1 MKEMNVDENAE
12 KLDFTGGKGYN
23 KGEEKANKP
32 IFRLNPQ
39 LFSNID
45 IHKQT
50 SNWKRELDL
59 IKSKSK
65 DTQIRWIT
73 LKNTIR
79 IGIAN
84 QKDSKKDVI
93 NIGEKN

>member
-1 MKEMNVDENAE
+1 MEDATEEEINEINAGENAE
-12 KLDFTGGKGYN
+12 KLDSSGGKEYN
-23 KGEEKANKP
+23 KSEEKANKP

-59 IKSKSK
+59 IKGKSK
-65 DTQIRWIT
+65 D
-73 LKNTIR
+73 IR
-79 IGIAN
+79 IR
-84 QKDSKKDVI
+84 
-93 NIGEKN
+93 